1 MTRRVLCVLAVTGL
15 IGIGSFVRAAE
26 EKADGW
32 VSLFGGKDLSGWKFR
47 NPNAKKTWG
56 VFADA
61 KLQADNDKRL
71 IGTGEG
77 EAGKGAMLSGDD
89 GKGSDII
96 TEKSFGDCEL
106 HAEFMMAKGSNSGI
120 YFTGLYEVQV
130 FDSWGK
136 TDKDLKYGDVG
147 GVYDHKA
154 PSTNVSKAP
163 GEWQTFDIVFRAARF
178 DAAGKKT
185 ENAKF
190 VWVKLN
196 GTEIQKDVEVLKP
209 TTSNLGG
216 PEKSEG
222 PLMLQGDHGPVA
234 FRNVRIRA
242 VVGGQ

>member
-1 MTRRVLCVLAVTGL
+1 MFTRRALCVLAVAGL
-15 IGIGSFVRAAE
+15 IGMGSLARAAD
-26 EKADGW
+26 EKGDGW
-32 VSLFGGKDLSGWKFR
+32 VSLFTGQDMSGWKFR
-47 NPNAKKTWG
+47 KPDAKKTWG

-71 IGTGEG
+71 IGTGQG

-89 GKGSDII
+89 GKGSDIL

-106 HAEFMMAKGSNSGI
+106 HLEFMMAKNSNSGI

-136 TDKDLKYGDVG
+136 ADKDLKYGDVG

-154 PSTNVSKAP
+154 PSTNASKAP
-163 GEWQTFDIVFRAARF
+163 GQWQTFDIVFRAARF

-190 VWVKLN
+190 VSVKLN

-216 PEKSEG
+216 PEKPEG

-234 FRNVRIRA
+234 YRNVRIKA
-242 VVGGQ
+242 GK